1 MQLLCAGAAYLSGVL
16 LAARVS
22 MWGSVLRM
30 ILVVFLG
37 IAAHLVGGIL
47 SFIVFQLIED
57 SLA

>member
-1 MQLLCAGAAYLSGVL
+1 MQLLCAGAAYFSGVL
-16 LAARVS
+16 PAVRVS
-22 MWGSVLRM
+22 IWGLVLRM

-57 SLA
+57 SFA